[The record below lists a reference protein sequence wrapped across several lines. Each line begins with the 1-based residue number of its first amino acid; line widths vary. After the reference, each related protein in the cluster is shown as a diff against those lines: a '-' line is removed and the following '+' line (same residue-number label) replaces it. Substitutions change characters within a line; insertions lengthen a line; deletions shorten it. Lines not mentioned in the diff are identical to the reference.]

1 MAYDVS
7 KAFQRIE
14 EELLS
19 SMIRNLKRH
28 KAQEAAEG
36 FEWEQ
41 WQVAQLRELQRFKR
55 ANAKKYGK
63 EFAKINSR
71 IASAIQVAHR
81 EGMDSEELAILEAIR
96 QGLVLP
102 GHGDGLTGSFFGI
115 NERKLN
121 ALLNAIEYDMKVA
134 EHAILRYTDDQYRRI
149 IFDAQVVANT
159 GAVTYEKAID
169 MATKDFLSRGITC
182 IQYKNGTLVNI
193 VSYAEMA
200 VRTATKRA
208 YLMGEGL
215 KRQEWGIST
224 VILNK
229 RTNACPLCMPFEGK
243 VLIDDVWS
251 GGKASDG
258 PYPLLSSAMAAGL
271 YHPRCKDKHT
281 TYFPGI
287 SSEPEKTF
295 TRSEL
300 EDIKERQRL
309 ENRTQYAKRQEQRF
323 GRLTKFSLDPEN
335 VQHYSIREQ
344 EWKKQTVLSRK
355 KLETF
360 EKEKGYN
367 LDKSLDN
374 LDDEV
379 YNYIKGEDNIQ
390 KAIADFGKISDEQAD
405 LIYEE
410 RRGDGGGYI
419 KTINSFNINRALRP
433 GGSMDILTDD
443 DWDVMAA
450 LDEVIES
457 NVTPYNIRGL
467 RKVSYDW
474 VTSFISNTEL
484 PPTFDNISDLSNS
497 LNTIKG
503 HSYFELAYS
512 SVSIDPD
519 KNVFENRR
527 VWLDIEVPKGTN
539 AYMSSNLMES
549 EFILGTGTTFE
560 LKGSSVAQDKY
571 GDLLKITLRVKE
583 K

>member
-258 PYPLLSSAMAAGL
+258 PYPLLSSAIAAGL

-467 RKVSYDW
+467 RKVSYDYLDSFLANTD
-474 VTSFISNTEL
+474 VPKGTSLSEL
-484 PPTFDNISDLSNS
+484 AENINN
-497 LNTIKG
+497 LNNHT
-503 HSYFELAYS
+503 YFELAYS
-512 SVSIDPD
+512 SVSVDPD

-527 VWLDIEVPKGTN
+527 IWLDIEVPKGTN

>member
-379 YNYIKGEDNIQ
+379 YNQDRDYKVADVEIERALQKQSDKAWRNLPGEEQNALQEYTGPFSGQINRYLRNQRFPDDIEMDAYYDIPATVKILDN
-390 KAIADFGKISDEQAD
+390 ALNNNRLNHD
-405 LIYEE
+405 LQLFRHTSYEE
-410 RRGDGGGYI
+410 FNALQQDSEFKAYVSTSISEYATDNFGEGY
-419 KTINSFNINRALRP
+419 KLVINSPKETKGLYIGEHSTHPSEKEFMLARNTKYK
-433 GGSMDILTDD
+433 IL
-443 DWDVMAA
+443 
-450 LDEVIES
+450 
-457 NVTPYNIRGL
+457 NVDRDRGIL
-467 RKVSYDW
+467 
-474 VTSFISNTEL
+474 EL
-484 PPTFDNISDLSNS
+484 
-497 LNTIKG
+497 
-503 HSYFELAYS
+503 ELI
-512 SVSIDPD
+512 V
-519 KNVFENRR
+519 NE
-527 VWLDIEVPKGTN
+527 
-539 AYMSSNLMES
+539 
-549 EFILGTGTTFE
+549 
-560 LKGSSVAQDKY
+560 
-571 GDLLKITLRVKE
+571 
-583 K
+583 

>member
-28 KAQEAAEG
+28 KAEESAEG

-55 ANAKKYGK
+55 SNAKKYGK

-81 EGMDSEELAILEAIR
+81 EGMDSEELAILEAIK
-96 QGLVLP
+96 QGLDLSP
-102 GHGDGLTGSFFGI
+102 HGDGLTGSFFGI

-149 IFDAQVVANT
+149 IFDAQVAANT

-208 YLMGEGL
+208 YLMGEGV

-258 PYPLLSSAMAAGL
+258 SYPLLSSAMAAGL

-309 ENRTQYAKRQEQRF
+309 ENKAQYAERQKGRF
-323 GRLTKFSLDPEN
+323 GRLARHSLDPDN
-335 VQHYSIREQ
+335 VRHYSARE
-344 EWKKQTVLSRK
+344 EVWKKQTVLARK
-355 KLETF
+355 KLEAF

-379 YNYIKGEDNIQ
+379 YNKNMDGMMRK
-390 KAIADFGKISDEQAD
+390 KAIDHTKMSIASKEQMNRLSRKFRKRGGEFLFDEDAI
-405 LIYEE
+405 IYLNEKNAE
-410 RRGDGGGYI
+410 AVTLDAY
-419 KTINSFNINRALRP
+419 TI
-433 GGSMDILTDD
+433 
-443 DWDVMAA
+443 VMR
-450 LDEVIES
+450 E
-457 NVTPYNIRGL
+457 
-467 RKVSYDW
+467 
-474 VTSFISNTEL
+474 
-484 PPTFDNISDLSNS
+484 NISISAL
-497 LNTIKG
+497 LE
-503 HSYFELAYS
+503 ELEHAEQYLRG
-512 SVSIDPD
+512 
-519 KNVFENRR
+519 EN
-527 VWLDIEVPKGTN
+527 D
-539 AYMSSNLMES
+539 
-549 EFILGTGTTFE
+549 
-560 LKGSSVAQDKY
+560 GSALSVALNEVSAKRKSIQEAERYKLPNIEIEQVKKDIAYYEQEIRRLQD
-571 GDLLKITLRVKE
+571 E
-583 K
+583 NH